1 MQPADVFILQRI
13 AVYSERR
20 YRSIGN
26 ARQIIQAFA
35 VILLHLRAI
44 LSAIS
49 QCHCCNEWLIVLS
62 ALLSPWKRKKTKNS
76 LFDII
81 AWANNWTYCESS
93 SYYFFHRSI
102 YWATSSHF
110 RHTNYGHEVHSRKL
124 NWERFLNFDSRFLPL
139 RSQYWFLFSM
149 HLLQPSSIVYE
160 MDWRYWFNHFDRKAF
175 ESNKIKFET
184 TI

>member
-44 LSAIS
+44 LSAIL

-62 ALLSPWKRKKTKNS
+62 ALLSPWKRKKTTTTYLILLHERTIEHIVS
-76 LFDII
+76 LLHI
-81 AWANNWTYCESS
+81 
-93 SYYFFHRSI
+93 FFHRSV

-110 RHTNYGHEVHSRKL
+110 HHTNYGHGVHSREL

-160 MDWRYWFNHFDRKAF
+160 MDRRYWFNHFDRKAF